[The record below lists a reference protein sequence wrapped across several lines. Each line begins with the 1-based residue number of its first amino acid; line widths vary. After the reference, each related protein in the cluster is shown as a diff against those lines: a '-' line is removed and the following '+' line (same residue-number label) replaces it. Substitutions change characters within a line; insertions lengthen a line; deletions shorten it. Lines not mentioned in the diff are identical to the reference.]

1 MGGAPVHKRNGTNYI
16 IFLLASD
23 LVLTLWALFLA
34 TRARHYLPFG
44 IPLTLEEVRV
54 PYFVYA
60 LAAFI
65 WVGVSVTLSVYN
77 GRRTLRAV
85 DEMQLV
91 VLAVG
96 AATLVFAGSLY
107 LLYRELPRRIFIYF
121 AVLDL
126 LFLLGFR
133 GLLRLAFRFA
143 GSRQREAERVLIIG
157 AGKVGRECA
166 KRVQAQAWTGL
177 TLVGYMD
184 DDPEK
189 QGEVY
194 EGAPVLGPLAQTP
207 EVVKSRQIDEVIIAL
222 PLRAH
227 RPLEELVLA
236 LQEQPVRVRVV
247 PDFFDLAFFRAT
259 IEDFGGI
266 PLIGLRDP
274 AIDGFQR
281 VVKRLFDLLF
291 AIPLTI
297 LTLPI
302 MALVAIAV
310 RLDSP
315 GPAIFKQQRVGE
327 NGRLF
332 WMYKFRSMVAD
343 AEKRQAEFIQTT
355 PEGIILAKRPDDP
368 RVTRVGRFIRR
379 TSLDELPQLFNV
391 LKGEMSLV
399 GPRPELP
406 YLVERYEP
414 WQRKRLAVP
423 PGITGWWQ
431 IRGRSERPMHLHTED
446 DLYYIQHYSPLLD
459 LQILWRTIGVVLK
472 GRGAF

>member
-1 MGGAPVHKRNGTNYI
+1 VHKRNGTNYI
-16 IFLLASD
+16 IFLAVSD
-23 LVLTLWALFLA
+23 LALTFWALFLA
-34 TRARHYLPFG
+34 TQARHYLPWG
-44 IPLTLEEVRV
+44 IPLSLEEVRA
-54 PYFVYA
+54 PYFLYA
-60 LAAFI
+60 LVAVI
-65 WVGVSVTLSVYN
+65 WVAVFFTLSVYD

-91 VLAVG
+91 TVAVAV
-96 AATLVFAGSLY
+96 AALVCAGVLY
-107 LLYRELPRRIFIYF
+107 LTYRELPRRIFVYF
-121 AVLDL
+121 SIADL
-126 LFLLGFR
+126 FFLLGFR
-133 GLLRLAFRFA
+133 ALLRVAFRFA
-143 GSRQREAERVLIIG
+143 GSRQRGSERVLIIG

-166 KRVQAQAWTGL
+166 KRVWEQAWTGL

-189 QGEVY
+189 QNQTY
-194 EGAPVLGPLAQTP
+194 EGVPVLGPLAQTP
-207 EVVKSRQIDEVIIAL
+207 DVVRKQQVDEVIIAL

-227 RPLEELVLA
+227 RSLEELVLA

-274 AIDGFQR
+274 AIDGMRR
-281 VVKRLFDLLF
+281 VVKRAFDLLF
-291 AIPLTI
+291 AIPFTI
-297 LTLPI
+297 FSLPI
-302 MALVAIAV
+302 MGLVAIAI

-315 GPAIFKQQRVGE
+315 GPAIFKQERVGE
-327 NGRLF
+327 NGKPFFL
-332 WMYKFRSMVAD
+332 YKFRSMVVD
-343 AEKRQAEFIQTT
+343 AEKRQSEFLQET
-355 PEGIILAKRPDDP
+355 PEGVVLHKRPDDP
-368 RVTRVGRFIRR
+368 RITRVGRFIRR
-379 TSLDELPQLFNV
+379 TSLDELPQLFNI

-406 YLVERYEP
+406 CLVERYEP

-423 PGITGWWQ
+423 PGLTGWWQ

-472 GRGAF
+472 GRGAY